1 MSSIRKRLGEI
12 HERIRRLEA
21 RYGRTEGSVRLLA
34 VSKTKPVDN
43 VRAAY
48 NSGQT
53 EFGENQLQDALT
65 KIEALGALPLV
76 WHFIGPIQSN
86 KTREVAARFD
96 WVQSLDREKTARRL
110 NEHRPAERP
119 PLNVCIQVNVSGEA
133 SKSGLA
139 VEQVEQMVDTVLALP
154 RLRLRGLMAIPQP
167 SDDLESQ
174 RQPFCH
180 LRELLERLSRH
191 APGLDTLSI
200 GMSNDMEAA
209 IAEGATIVRIGSAI
223 FGARGG

>member
-1 MSSIRKRLGEI
+1 MSGCF
-12 HERIRRLEA
+12 
-21 RYGRTEGSVRLLA
+21 A
-34 VSKTKPVDN
+34 VSKTKPVDD

-48 NSGQT
+48 DAGQT

-65 KIEALGALPLV
+65 KIEPLGALPLA

-110 NEHRPAERP
+110 NEHRPADRP

-139 VEQVEQMVDTVLALP
+139 VEQAEQMVDTVLALP
-154 RLRLRGLMAIPQP
+154 RLRLRGLMSIPQP
-167 SDDLESQ
+167 SPDLDSQ

-180 LRELLERLSRH
+180 LRELLERLNRH

-209 IAEGATIVRIGSAI
+209 IAEGATIVRIGTAI
-223 FGARGG
+223 FGARGV

>member
-1 MSSIRKRLGEI
+1 MNAIGHRLGEI

-21 RYGRTEGSVRLLA
+21 QYGRPEGSVRLLA
-34 VSKTKPVDN
+34 VSKTKPVDD

-48 NSGQT
+48 DAGQT

-65 KIEALGALPLV
+65 KIEPLGALPLA

-110 NEHRPAERP
+110 NEHRPADRP

-139 VEQVEQMVDTVLALP
+139 VEQAEQMVDTVLAL
-154 RLRLRGLMAIPQP
+154 RDCAYAG
-167 SDDLESQ
+167 
-174 RQPFCH
+174 
-180 LRELLERLSRH
+180 
-191 APGLDTLSI
+191 
-200 GMSNDMEAA
+200 
-209 IAEGATIVRIGSAI
+209 
-223 FGARGG
+223 